1 MDWMSSYHP
10 EALEQEW
17 EALLRRLQP
26 GARVLFR
33 SAHTAPPFLDSTLV
47 GPDRMLLRQRRG
59 FRAEEVREL
68 SRAGRVHTH
77 AGFHI
82 AVVPETE

>member
-1 MDWMSSYHP
+1 MDWMSSY
-10 EALEQEW
+10 L
-17 EALLRRLQP
+17 
-26 GARVLFR
+26 
-33 SAHTAPPFLDSTLV
+33 
-47 GPDRMLLRQRRG
+47 DRMPLRLG

-68 SRAGRVHTH
+68 SRAGRVHCY